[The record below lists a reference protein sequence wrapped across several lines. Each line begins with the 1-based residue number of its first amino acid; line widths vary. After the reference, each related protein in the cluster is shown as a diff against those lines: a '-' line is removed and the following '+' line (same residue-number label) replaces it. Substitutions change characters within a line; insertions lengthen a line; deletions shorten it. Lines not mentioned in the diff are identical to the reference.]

1 MCKFWVYSSRRSKRS
16 TARILHYKDTD
27 VEMQYNRGYDVRKC
41 VFFCQCQGW
50 KQMTESFAREHF
62 APRIKIGWLGL
73 NLSKEQTQIPHSQ
86 TLYGSHLRCWGEVV
100 EGDISLSCHLL
111 QKPFSTSTGLPGI
124 CGALSTEAKF
134 MEISYHV
141 FLSLWWQLCDNE
153 LLTISPSVCGTHL
166 NKCGISRSQPM
177 HNYILYFPPRL
188 SNLIVLWVPDLLTL
202 LSVFGQLGSKVL
214 ETTACSYFSSNIAS
228 VCHIPVL
235 FFVEFRKVELWV
247 LQSLSALCALWFS
260 ESSTNPHRL
269 FFVKCRQ

>member
-1 MCKFWVYSSRRSKRS
+1 MCKFRVFSSRRSKRS
-16 TARILHYKDTD
+16 TAGILHYKDTD

-86 TLYGSHLRCWGEVV
+86 TLYGSHLRCSGEVV

-111 QKPFSTSTGLPGI
+111 QKPFSTSTGLRGI

-141 FLSLWWQLCDNE
+141 FLSHWWQLCDNA
-153 LLTISPSVCGTHL
+153 LLTISPSACCTHL
-166 NKCGISRSQPM
+166 NECGISRSRSGR
-177 HNYILYFPPRL
+177 NYILHLPL
-188 SNLIVLWVPDLLTL
+188 WKSNLIVLWLPALLTEA
-202 LSVFGQLGSKVL
+202 VFGQLGTKVL
-214 ETTACSYFSSNIAS
+214 EITGCSN
-228 VCHIPVL
+228 C
-235 FFVEFRKVELWV
+235 
-247 LQSLSALCALWFS
+247 
-260 ESSTNPHRL
+260 NPNN
-269 FFVKCRQ
+269 